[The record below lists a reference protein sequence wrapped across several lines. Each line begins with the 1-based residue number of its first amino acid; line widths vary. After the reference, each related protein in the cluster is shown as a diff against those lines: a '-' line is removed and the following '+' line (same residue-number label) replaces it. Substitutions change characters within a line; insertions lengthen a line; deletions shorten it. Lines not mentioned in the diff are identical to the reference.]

1 MPMLI
6 AGRYIDTEA
15 RMAERRRKM
24 QDWHKELYDDGLI
37 AGVKIGLVA
46 GAAVA
51 LIVAVLTWL

>member
-1 MPMLI
+1 
-6 AGRYIDTEA
+6 
-15 RMAERRRKM
+15 MAERRRKM